1 VISKIFSTPFKIRQ
15 RAWRMVSL
23 LLIVVFG
30 LSACAARNMEISG
43 SYPRP
48 NIPAL
53 PLSIGVYYGDAL
65 RGFTYT
71 EFADNGRE
79 EYRIGA
85 GSSHMELF
93 NTILPAMFRQVV
105 VLDSPAAA
113 AGRGLDAVFI
123 PNIDEFQLGMPQ
135 KTRLDSYEVWLKY
148 NMRLTTPEGGYVADW
163 VMTAYGKTS
172 QETFSTAERGINDAA
187 VAALRDLASNF
198 SISFTSVPDVRDW
211 LQQRL

>member
-1 VISKIFSTPFKIRQ
+1 MITKVFSTPFNSRQ
-15 RAWRMVSL
+15 RTWRKVTL
-23 LLIVVFG
+23 LLVILFG
-30 LSACAARNMEISG
+30 LSACAARTVEIRG

-65 RGFTYT
+65 RDFVYT
-71 EFADNGRE
+71 EFSDNGRE

-85 GSSHMELF
+85 GNSHMELF
-93 NTILPAMFRQVV
+93 NTVLPAMFQQVV

-113 AGRGLDAVFI
+113 TGRGLDAVFI

-135 KTRLDSYEVWLKY
+135 KTRLDSYEVWIKY
-148 NMRLTTPEGGYVADW
+148 NMRLTTPEGAYVADW
-163 VMTAYGKTS
+163 VMTSYGKTS
-172 QETFSTAERGINDAA
+172 QETFSTTERGINDAA

-198 SISFTSVPDVRDW
+198 SISFTNVPDVRDW